1 MPRIGV
7 RQLKNQAT
15 EIIRSVREDR
25 AEYVIT
31 YHGRPVAVLMP
42 LEDAWLE
49 GETREAVRAASS
61 ALQARAEMEALR
73 HEIGKSWRAEKTA
86 SEAIA
91 EQRR

>member
-1 MPRIGV
+1 MSRVGV
-7 RQLKNQAT
+7 RELKNQAT
-15 EIIRSVREDR
+15 EIIRAVREDR

-42 LEDAWLE
+42 LEEGWLE

-73 HEIGKSWRAEKTA
+73 QEIARGWTSEQTA
-86 SEAIA
+86 VEVIS

>member
-1 MPRIGV
+1 MSRVGV
-7 RQLKNQAT
+7 RELRNQAT
-15 EIIRSVREDR
+15 EIIRAVREDR

-42 LEDAWLE
+42 LEEGWLE

-73 HEIGKSWRAEKTA
+73 EEIARSWKSEQTA
-86 SEAIA
+86 VEQIS